1 MPYTP
6 SINEE
11 LNILVRYN
19 LETTQQGI
27 KIHSSAAAEVIT
39 AAQRLFDKGLI
50 SQADG
55 GYLTPLGLTA
65 AKHAQE
71 LLQII
76 ESGNN

>member
-1 MPYTP
+1 MPYTAP
-6 SINEE
+6 LIEE
-11 LNILVRYN
+11 LNILARYN
-19 LETTQQGI
+19 LQTTQQGI
-27 KIHSSAAAEVIT
+27 KIHSSAEPQVIA

-65 AKHAQE
+65 AEHAQE

-76 ESGNN
+76 RS